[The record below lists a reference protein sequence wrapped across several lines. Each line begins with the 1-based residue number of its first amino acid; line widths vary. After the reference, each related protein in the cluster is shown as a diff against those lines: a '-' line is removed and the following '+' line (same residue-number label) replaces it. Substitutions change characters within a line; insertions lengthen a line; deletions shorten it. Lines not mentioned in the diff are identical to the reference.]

1 MASRSKKT
9 VKKNNKSKK
18 KKHLIGPKEF
28 IFNFL
33 SLTILIGIG
42 IYFGY
47 RSLYYYSKQN
57 IKLEQEAQTLNG
69 TIVNSVEVVS
79 DDTVGLHRDNDGY
92 YYKGTVE
99 NNYVF
104 FANRLF
110 RIIRINNDNTVK
122 LISDDLVSSFMFGET
137 PKYSESNVR
146 NWLTS
151 TEGVVSGVYYNTIPT
166 PENFLV
172 KTSYS
177 EDTLSNDKIEYSNDI
192 SKDYVTT
199 LSIHD
204 YILANG
210 KNSYLNNGKIFFLLG
225 LEDNENIY
233 VDEDGSIQKCDS
245 LDGYGVRAVITL
257 KSNTPITGGDGT
269 KDNPYVINQGE
280 NTNMVDSYIKL
291 GNDIWKVSSDNN
303 GILKLYLCGY
313 LSYDG
318 IEYVRN
324 YGTDTSLFDTSD
336 KKSLAF
342 YLNNDYYNSL
352 LYSSVILD
360 SEFYTGEISD
370 DVGYNFS
377 NIFNETVT
385 SKVGLLNIFDY
396 VSYDLN
402 DYFHINKTSSVGSI
416 QYTTMSNGLL
426 GEASITDMKHIV
438 PVISI
443 NKEVIKSGAGSLNDP
458 YVVE

>member
-1 MASRSKKT
+1 MAKRSKKNQ
-9 VKKNNKSKK
+9 KKRQK
-18 KKHLIGPKEF
+18 KKHLIGKKEF

-42 IYFGY
+42 MYFGY

-57 IKLEQEAQTLNG
+57 IKYEEEAQTLNG
-69 TIVNSVEVVS
+69 TIINDVEVVK
-79 DDTVGLHRDNDGY
+79 DDSVGLHRDNDGY
-92 YYKGTVE
+92 YYKGNVE

-137 PKYSESNVR
+137 PKYNESNVR
-146 NWLTS
+146 NWLTTTDS
-151 TEGVVSGVYYNTIPT
+151 VVSGIYYNTIPT
-166 PENFLV
+166 PQNFLV

-177 EDTLSNDKIEYSNDI
+177 EDTLSNDKIDYSKNI
-192 SKDYVTT
+192 VKDYITT
-199 LSIHD
+199 LTVHD
-204 YILANG
+204 YILSNG
-210 KNSYLNNGKIFFLLG
+210 MNGFLNNGKMFFLLG

-245 LDGYGVRAVITL
+245 LEGYGIRAVITL
-257 KSNTPITGGDGT
+257 KKNTPISGGDGT

-280 NTNMVDSYIKL
+280 NKNFVDSYVRL
-291 GNDIWKVSSDNN
+291 GNDLWKVSYEDTNN
-303 GILKLYLCGY
+303 LRLYLAGY
-313 LSYDG
+313 ISFDG
-318 IEYVRN
+318 VEYVRN
-324 YGTDTSLFDTSD
+324 YGNDTSVFDTTD

-352 LYSSVILD
+352 LYSSVIND
-360 SEFYTGEISD
+360 SEFYIGEISD
-370 DVGYNFS
+370 DLGYNFI
-377 NIFNETVT
+377 NIYNDKVT
-385 SKVGLLNIFDY
+385 CKVGLLNIFDY
-396 VSYDLN
+396 VSYDFN

-443 NKEVIKSGAGSLNDP
+443 KKEVIKSGSGLVNDP